1 MKQLVTMLAA
11 IYAAGI
17 SIPSLAADTSTT
29 VPQMKGMVISSQD
42 ETLTGLWTLPVTATG
57 TWQMDIAMDPGYASF
72 YNGVMYGDVY
82 YATRCNA
89 QYGTIVYVDAYSMT
103 DGTKLWTNY
112 PKLTALPYDLTLNPY
127 DDKIYGFFSNEKNT
141 GMVLATISYDQAGE
155 TVTPIREMEG
165 NWIAIAAA
173 PSGQLYGISSDLDIQ
188 GTSVKVNSSSLH
200 KIDRLTGET
209 TLVGETGQ
217 LPLITG
223 SATIDARS
231 GRMFWTVGP
240 DASQR

>member
-1 MKQLVTMLAA
+1 MKKLVTMLAA

-112 PKLTALPYDLTLNPY
+112 PKLTALPYE
-127 DDKIYGFFSNEKNT
+127 IGRASC
-141 GMVLATISYDQAGE
+141 
-155 TVTPIREMEG
+155 RER
-165 NWIAIAAA
+165 
-173 PSGQLYGISSDLDIQ
+173 
-188 GTSVKVNSSSLH
+188 V
-200 KIDRLTGET
+200 
-209 TLVGETGQ
+209 
-217 LPLITG
+217 
-223 SATIDARS
+223 
-231 GRMFWTVGP
+231 
-240 DASQR
+240 